1 MDFDILKQ
9 LQSLKKYNETIEFLE
24 KNPNFQEKIIQHRNS
39 LKYFQK
45 DITDSK
51 IALKQYQKF
60 FNTYELSFFEKPIY
74 EDIKTWNTLID
85 SAISTYQNTA
95 NEEIEVKIEMQSKP
109 IILKRNLIN
118 EYIEM
123 FKNLKIPDNIAVK
136 LGFISYILLRLSPLI
151 YIIPALIPVVN
162 ALLKIFITYGSAYIQ
177 ELQQFEK
184 PEYFAQ
190 KALENTFSMVF
201 SFVISIII
209 SLFFTKNKK

>member
-39 LKYFQK
+39 LKYYQK

-51 IALKQYQKF
+51 IALEEYQKF
-60 FNTYELSFFEKPIY
+60 FNTY

-95 NEEIEVKIEMQSKP
+95 DEEIEVKIEMQSEP

-151 YIIPALIPVVN
+151 YIIPALIPLVN

-209 SLFFTKNKK
+209 SLFFNRKKK

>member
-51 IALKQYQKF
+51 IALEEYQKF
-60 FNTYELSFFEKPIY
+60 FNTY

-95 NEEIEVKIEMQSKP
+95 DEEITVEIEMQSEA

-118 EYIEM
+118 KYIEM
-123 FKNLKIPDNIAVK
+123 FKNLKIPDNVAVK
-136 LGFISYILLRLSPLI
+136 LGFISYILLRLAPLI
-151 YIIPALIPVVN
+151 YVVPALTPVAN

-177 ELQQFEK
+177 ELQQFK
-184 PEYFAQ
+184 DPKYFAQ
-190 KALENTFSMVF
+190 NASSNTFSTIF
-201 SFVISIII
+201 SSIISIIAT
-209 SLFFTKNKK
+209 LFFTRKKK